1 MFSADITP
9 WKWQNLQEQLG
20 LLFFSSVNEMIL
32 LILNLTSSHC
42 ASLTSGCVNMSFAR
56 VKKVNLRRM

>member
-20 LLFFSSVNEMIL
+20 LLFFSNVNEMIL

-42 ASLTSGCVNMSFAR
+42 VSLTFGCVNMSFAR